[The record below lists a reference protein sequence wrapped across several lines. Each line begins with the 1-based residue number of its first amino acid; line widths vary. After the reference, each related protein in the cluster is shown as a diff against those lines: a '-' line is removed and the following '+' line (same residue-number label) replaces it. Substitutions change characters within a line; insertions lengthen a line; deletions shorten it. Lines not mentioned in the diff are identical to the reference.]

1 MTNELYTAFWNRYP
15 HGIEGE
21 EMKTSFR
28 LFESAQKAV
37 DFLNGRLQAIK
48 SVNWAGGYVT
58 DREDNV
64 IYQIWDDGEIEDH
77 RDVQIKAS
85 TAKNIERD

>member
-1 MTNELYTAFWNRYP
+1 MKNELYTVFWNRYP

-21 EMKTSFR
+21 EMATSFR
-28 LFESAQKAV
+28 FFESAQKAV
-37 DFLNGRLQAIK
+37 DFLNGRLQVIK

-58 DREDNV
+58 DGEENV

-77 RDVQIKAS
+77 RDTQTKAS
-85 TAKNIERD
+85 TSKDIERN